1 MRIVNFENE
10 LFDSN
15 KVDDKKVDVVF
26 LIIRKSTESFSTY
39 HLG

>member
-10 LFDSN
+10 MFDSN

-26 LIIRKSTESFSTY
+26 LILRKSTESFSTY